1 MTAYVFFCLQ
11 NSHITNNGTFSIGCT
26 AFPLALQMIDV
37 ELHPKTSQ
45 KQQHVENL
53 VKQMKSYK
61 NKYYIT
67 DWVMRA
73 IRHVVELA
81 RQRDDSG
88 ASSAL
93 DMLKSRPS
101 YYLRL
106 VMTLDMSIS
115 NGRLPDECDF
125 PPSLRVGRA
134 SFAKM
139 SSDPTQMGDE
149 ESRKRFSAMNKDL
162 MPDNLTD
169 ETSIGSADLKDQA
182 QAQDAIMVDQESFFN
197 TKQPFP
203 VDLTAALCEIT
214 NIPPLDFS
222 DMPLLD
228 SSLFND
234 NGGVPFW
241 PYELLGSP
249 PDNLGQ
255 ADDIGMGDIFTGML
269 ANGNNESDIT
279 DVTR

>member
-1 MTAYVFFCLQ
+1 M
-11 NSHITNNGTFSIGCT
+11 
-26 AFPLALQMIDV
+26 
-37 ELHPKTSQ
+37 
-45 KQQHVENL
+45 
-53 VKQMKSYK
+53 
-61 NKYYIT
+61 
-67 DWVMRA
+67 
-73 IRHVVELA
+73 ELA

-101 YYLRL
+101 SYLRL

-125 PPSLRVGRA
+125 PPSLRAGRG
-134 SFAKM
+134 SFAKT
-139 SSDPTQMGDE
+139 SSDTALSGDD

-162 MPDNLTD
+162 IPDNLTD
-169 ETSIGSADLKDQA
+169 ENGIGAADLKDQVK
-182 QAQDAIMVDQESFFN
+182 AQDAIMVDQESFFN

-234 NGGVPFW
+234 NGCMPFW

-255 ADDIGMGDIFTGML
+255 VEDIGMGDIFPGML
-269 ANGNNESDIT
+269 ANANSESDLVE
-279 DVTR
+279 DARQHGSSVSSSMDCL